1 MAQNTKKT
9 INFTLLEILRSM
21 AIPFNV
27 MSFSTLNEKYQ
38 LGNITP
44 PSTGYP
50 TLKYLAIGRG
60 GHRNVIGGNSSGL
73 VDILEHSVTDAALFE
88 QIPFVLVPITD
99 DISNLERAKYRIRK
113 LETHNGIQ
121 YFAYYLKVIPENSI
135 TPEIRVIELSNG
147 VKISDV
153 PYIASASSLAPTPVD
168 LSNTVVNTVE
178 GRHIVVQSKINI
190 QLDAADIIAIN
201 DAITTIYGDVRYAT
215 ISELGIVSA
224 YDININSTL
233 GGVSV
238 SYDEVRSAQIMC
250 FIGTQIPLQHYPEL
264 VDVTYGLSNTSPLPP
279 TSI

>member
-44 PSTGYP
+44 PNTGYP

-73 VDILEHSVTDAALFE
+73 VDILEHSVTDSTLFE

-113 LETHNGIQ
+113 LETHNGVQ

-147 VKISDV
+147 VKVSDV
-153 PYIASASSLAPTPVD
+153 PYVASASSLAPTPVD

-190 QLDAADIIAIN
+190 QLDPADIVAIN
-201 DAITTIYGDVRYAT
+201 DAVTTIYGDVRYST

-224 YDININSTL
+224 YDVNISSTL
-233 GGVSV
+233 GGVNV